1 MTLLLGLG
9 ADHAGFALKEE
20 LKRALTEWGVA
31 FEDIGVHDT
40 TPADYPDQA
49 HQVARGVSEGKFA
62 LGLIV
67 CGTGI
72 GMAITANKHKGVRAA
87 VCSEAFSARMSRM
100 HNNANVLCVGSRVV
114 GPGLAQDIVRAFLDA
129 EFEGGRH
136 ARRVEKI
143 EDHLE

>member
-1 MTLLLGLG
+1 
-9 ADHAGFALKEE
+9 
-20 LKRALTEWGVA
+20 
-31 FEDIGVHDT
+31 
-40 TPADYPDQA
+40 
-49 HQVARGVSEGKFA
+49 
-62 LGLIV
+62 
-67 CGTGI
+67 
-72 GMAITANKHKGVRAA
+72 